1 MTDPTPADRRPTAP
15 ADQPAVCSARILVTL
30 MVPLFMALIALS
42 VINVALPVIGES
54 LQADSS
60 GLQWVVSG
68 YALSFGLLL
77 VPSGRLGDATGRK
90 RLFLAG
96 IAVFIVGAVIAGFA
110 QNIGMLNAARLVQGV
125 GSGML
130 NPQTFGLIQKYFRK
144 EARARAFAT
153 MATTVSVATASG
165 PLVGGLLIQALGDN
179 LGWRAMFLVNVPLGV
194 LALVLGHRWLPD
206 DRRIP
211 TPTGEDAG
219 RDVGLS
225 RARAGASA
233 RLDDDDNDGDSSS
246 TGGDGGDSYGSSPS
260 SGDDDGSPRDTDR
273 DTDSAAAA
281 IRASDRAIA
290 STAARAPATRPARQ
304 RLDLDPVGIAL
315 LGVAVLTIMLPF
327 LSREHPPALWALVPA
342 GLALLGVFAWWE
354 RRYERIGRPPLVNP
368 DIFRDAGFRNGMVI
382 VSIYFVGGTSLW
394 IVMPLYLQFHLGY
407 APIDSAFIS
416 LPASICAAVSAQ
428 VAGRFVLRLGRRMVV
443 AGFTLTICAL
453 MTFIVLAGFVESG
466 ALHYLVFMV
475 PAAFIGIAQGMTISP
490 NQTLTLRAVDP
501 AYGGVAGSIIS
512 LGQRMGTAVGT
523 AIVPGVLFGIVAA
536 NGDWLLAFRASLG
549 IIAALAAGALA
560 FSIVDRRREVRA
572 DREGVA
578 ASG

>member
-1 MTDPTPADRRPTAP
+1 MTRAATIAGVTDPPPTPADRRPTSP
-15 ADQPAVCSARILVTL
+15 AGQPAVSSARILVTL

-42 VINVALPVIGES
+42 VINVALPVIGDS

-90 RLFLAG
+90 RIFLAG

-110 QNIGMLNAARLVQGV
+110 QSIEMLNVARLVQGV

-233 RLDDDDNDGDSSS
+233 RLDNADHDEGTDDD
-246 TGGDGGDSYGSSPS
+246 
-260 SGDDDGSPRDTDR
+260 
-273 DTDSAAAA
+273 AAAA
-281 IRASDRAIA
+281 LVSDRAIA
-290 STAARAPATRPARQ
+290 STTARAPATRPARQ
-304 RLDLDPVGIAL
+304 RLDLDPVGILL

-327 LSREHPPALWALVPA
+327 LGRETPPALWVLVPA

-453 MTFIVLAGFVESG
+453 LAFIVLAGFVESG

-475 PAAFIGIAQGMTISP
+475 PAAFVGTAQGMTISP

-536 NGDWLLAFRASLG
+536 NGDWLLAFRAALG

-572 DREGVA
+572 DREGTVA
-578 ASG
+578 LG

>member
-1 MTDPTPADRRPTAP
+1 MTDPPSTPADRRPTSP
-15 ADQPAVCSARILVTL
+15 AGQPAVSSARILVTL

-42 VINVALPVIGES
+42 VINVALPVIGDS

-90 RLFLAG
+90 RIFLAG

-110 QNIGMLNAARLVQGV
+110 QSIEMLNAARLVQGV

-194 LALVLGHRWLPD
+194 LALVLGYRWLPD

-211 TPTGEDAG
+211 TPTGEDAA

-233 RLDDDDNDGDSSS
+233 RLDEDDDDK
-246 TGGDGGDSYGSSPS
+246 
-260 SGDDDGSPRDTDR
+260 DTDE
-273 DTDSAAAA
+273 DAAAA
-281 IRASDRAIA
+281 LASDRAIA
-290 STAARAPATRPARQ
+290 STAARAPAIRPGRQ
-304 RLDLDPVGIAL
+304 RLDLDPVGILL

-327 LSREHPPALWALVPA
+327 LSREAPPALWALVPA

-416 LPASICAAVSAQ
+416 LPASFCAAVSAQ
-428 VAGRFVLRLGRRMVV
+428 VAGRFVLQLGRRMVV

-453 MTFIVLAGFVESG
+453 LAFIVLAGFVESG

-475 PAAFIGIAQGMTISP
+475 PAAFVGIAQGMTISP

-536 NGDWLLAFRASLG
+536 NGDWLLAFRAALG

-572 DREGVA
+572 DREGAVA
-578 ASG
+578 PG

>member
-1 MTDPTPADRRPTAP
+1 MTRAATIAGVTDPPPTPADRRPTSP
-15 ADQPAVCSARILVTL
+15 AGQPAVSSARILVTL

-42 VINVALPVIGES
+42 VINVALPVIGDS

-90 RLFLAG
+90 RIFLAG

-110 QNIGMLNAARLVQGV
+110 QSIEMLNVARLVQGV

-194 LALVLGHRWLPD
+194 LALVLGYRWLPD

-233 RLDDDDNDGDSSS
+233 RLDDDHDGR
-246 TGGDGGDSYGSSPS
+246 GDHGHEDHDHDHDH
-260 SGDDDGSPRDTDR
+260 DD
-273 DTDSAAAA
+273 AAALA
-281 IRASDRAIA
+281 ADRAIA

-304 RLDLDPVGIAL
+304 RLDLDPVGILL

-327 LSREHPPALWALVPA
+327 LGRETPPALWVLVPA

-453 MTFIVLAGFVESG
+453 LAFIVLAGFVESG

-475 PAAFIGIAQGMTISP
+475 PAAFVGIAQGMTISP

-536 NGDWLLAFRASLG
+536 NGDWLLAFRAALG

-572 DREGVA
+572 DREGA
-578 ASG
+578 ATPS

>member
-1 MTDPTPADRRPTAP
+1 MS
-15 ADQPAVCSARILVTL
+15 SARILVTL

-42 VINVALPVIGES
+42 VINVALPVIGDS

-90 RLFLAG
+90 RIFLAG

-110 QNIGMLNAARLVQGV
+110 QGIEMLNAARLVQGV

-194 LALVLGHRWLPD
+194 LALVLGYRWLPD

-211 TPTGEDAG
+211 TPTGKDAA

-233 RLDDDDNDGDSSS
+233 RLDDDDKG
-246 TGGDGGDSYGSSPS
+246 T
-260 SGDDDGSPRDTDR
+260 DDDDD
-273 DTDSAAAA
+273 DAASTL
-281 IRASDRAIA
+281 ASDRAIA
-290 STAARAPATRPARQ
+290 STSARAPATRPARQ
-304 RLDLDPVGIAL
+304 RLDLDPVGILL

-327 LSREHPPALWALVPA
+327 LGRETPPALWALVPA

-453 MTFIVLAGFVESG
+453 LAFIVLAGFVESG

-475 PAAFIGIAQGMTISP
+475 PAAFVGIAQGMTISP

-536 NGDWLLAFRASLG
+536 NGDWLLAFRAALG

-560 FSIVDRRREVRA
+560 FSIVDRRREVHA
-572 DREGVA
+572 DREGA
-578 ASG
+578 AAPG